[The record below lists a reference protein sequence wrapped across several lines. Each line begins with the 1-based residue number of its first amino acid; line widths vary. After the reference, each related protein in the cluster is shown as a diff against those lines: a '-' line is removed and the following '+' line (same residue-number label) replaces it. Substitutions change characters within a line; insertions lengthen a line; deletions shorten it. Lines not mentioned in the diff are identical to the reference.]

1 VKGNKYLTENALNE
15 SLIGDVD
22 WKNQTN
28 IALIAYDSSFGGNR
42 RYLQLLGS
50 PTLNESNVSMDSFG
64 NNLYVLLNRDDP
76 P

>member
-1 VKGNKYLTENALNE
+1 MKGNKYLTENALYE
-15 SLIGDVD
+15 SLAGDVD